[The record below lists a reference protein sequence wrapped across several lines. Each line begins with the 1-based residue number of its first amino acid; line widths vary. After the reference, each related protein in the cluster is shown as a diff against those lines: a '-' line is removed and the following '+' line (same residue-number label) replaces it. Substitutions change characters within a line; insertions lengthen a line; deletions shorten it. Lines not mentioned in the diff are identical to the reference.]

1 MRFLIIL
8 FIFIFSSQVNAGET
22 IMSCEGYFTFD
33 GDAGEKDTLVF
44 KYDDTLLS
52 EPTIMVRSKGDWKG
66 WCDGK
71 GDFTVSDELKLGDQG
86 AFCSSVRESDF
97 FRGEIEYTIDFF
109 TLSYEVAFEKFFNKE
124 EQKEVYVQDFFDCKL
139 FE

>member
-1 MRFLIIL
+1 MVKVIL
-8 FIFIFSSQVNAGET
+8 RKKRQN
-22 IMSCEGYFTFD
+22 
-33 GDAGEKDTLVF
+33 L
-44 KYDDTLLS
+44 
-52 EPTIMVRSKGDWKG
+52 
-66 WCDGK
+66 
-71 GDFTVSDELKLGDQG
+71 SDELKLGDQG